1 MSVYKGEGVCMYVVV
16 WLDVVYV
23 CMDVDVGK
31 NVNLYLEYEF
41 KCIEE
46 KFVCKEGKMPTPLV

>member
-1 MSVYKGEGVCMYVVV
+1 MYVVV

-31 NVNLYLEYEF
+31 KVNLYLEYEF

>member
-23 CMDVDVGK
+23 CMDVDVC
-31 NVNLYLEYEF
+31 VCACVFMCVCVYVVVYH
-41 KCIEE
+41 
-46 KFVCKEGKMPTPLV
+46 FVKWD